1 MEVNGDHQLFGCR
14 LQNIFFCVQQQKEI
28 RTGLRVKPFYFWVNY
43 PFKLIDL
50 LNDRVTLKT
59 GIMIAENSAL
69 PSHTHTHTHD
79 SAQFYH
85 RNQFFIFLFIQIGNS
100 SKIDISLLNIHKLCT
115 VSTRNVLYIHY
126 ILYVYYIL
134 ILYLNS
140 ENLTHVQY
148 V

>member
-69 PSHTHTHTHD
+69 PSHTHTHTILH
-79 SAQFYH
+79 
-85 RNQFFIFLFIQIGNS
+85 NFITGINFLFFLFIQIGNS